1 MNCFDTIQIE
11 EMENFDAI
19 GKELED
25 LIEEQKEFNIK
36 EYLNGNIDY

>member
-11 EMENFDAI
+11 EMENFDFVS
-19 GKELED
+19 EDLED
-25 LIEEQKEFNIK
+25 MIEEQKKFNMK

>member
-1 MNCFDTIQIE
+1 MNCFDTMQIE
-11 EMENFDAI
+11 EMENFDSI
-19 GKELED
+19 GEELED